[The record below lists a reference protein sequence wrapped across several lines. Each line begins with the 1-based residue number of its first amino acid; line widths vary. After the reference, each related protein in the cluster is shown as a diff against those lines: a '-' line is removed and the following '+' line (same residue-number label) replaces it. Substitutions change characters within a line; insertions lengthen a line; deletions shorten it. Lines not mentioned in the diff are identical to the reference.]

1 MEARALRINTIT
13 VIAKKLYECILT
25 RFGCPL
31 TIVTNQGV
39 NFINDAIKYLSNH
52 FLLKHVNCTT
62 YYFQGNGQVEST
74 NKVLGTLLIELV
86 SENRTYW
93 DEHMSIA

>member
-1 MEARALRINTIT
+1 LWGQLNQQVYIQKNKYIIVATNYVTKWMEARALRINTIT

-62 YYFQGNGQVEST
+62 YYFQGNG
-74 NKVLGTLLIELV
+74 
-86 SENRTYW
+86 
-93 DEHMSIA
+93 